1 MVYGVLFFMLE
12 HDNQSAVAADQSRD
26 ERDPDAAMEPQ
37 RETADRRVDALSKTY
52 LNELADGIRSRFG
65 NGPPDPED
73 VAQEAF
79 SRLLEADDT
88 AKIKNLKA
96 YLWRTA
102 RNLVFDATK
111 AIKIRSKYEFE
122 IEALFFPL
130 RGDNLSPETVVSA
143 REQLKLINDVLRKM
157 PEKRRRAF
165 VLYRIEGLTMVNV
178 AKRLRIGHSA
188 VHKHLVKAHAEL
200 NAIFAEDRDEQ

>member
-1 MVYGVLFFMLE
+1 MLK
-12 HDNQSAVAADQSRD
+12 HDNRRSLANDQSLT
-26 ERDPDAAMEPQ
+26 DPDLEVCEDAQSGP
-37 RETADRRVDALSKTY
+37 ADSRVVELSKTY
-52 LNELADGIRSRFG
+52 LSELIDGIRSRFG

-79 SRLLEADDT
+79 SRLLEAGDT
-88 AKIKNLKA
+88 SKIKNLKA

-111 AIKIRSKYEFE
+111 ATKTRSKYEFE

-143 REQLKLINDVLRKM
+143 KEQLKLINDVLRQM
-157 PEKRRRAF
+157 PEKRRRAL
-165 VLYRIEGLTMVNV
+165 VLYRIEGLTMLEV
-178 AKRLRIGHSA
+178 AKQLRIGHSA

-200 NAIFAEDRDEQ
+200 NAIFAEDRYER